1 MTFGT
6 ERRNRFRGSDHAGL
20 PANALSQRILGGVAL
35 AFVTTLCAWTACGFA
50 DTGGDQT
57 DVAATWGHRA
67 DAAAN
72 FADRFARANSPG
84 DVYASPFAAR
94 FSDQMDVAAT
104 RGDKVDAAVT
114 FADRFARANS
124 RGDKLAA
131 LKPSGLRSN
140 VFASLFDARFSLDRP
155 SGFASDAPQRSDDDL
170 VALAPLS
177 PAFSAANRT
186 TPDIPLPPMRDR
198 ATKSASALR
207 LGPTRSAALHDGGQ
221 GNQTASDTPA
231 NKPTIFQS
239 IVEKLFGK
247 PAPVKLAYAAT
258 DDAGL
263 SAGGSIAADRYDRWT
278 AVYDIS
284 AHTVYMPDGTR
295 LEAHS
300 GLGDRL
306 DDPSHPEEKMRGVTP
321 PNIYDL
327 ALRETPFHGVR
338 ALRLIPQAEE
348 KVFGRRGLLAHRYM
362 LGPNGDSN
370 GCVSI
375 KNYDAF
381 LQAYLNHDIKRLAV
395 VTRLD

>member
-6 ERRNRFRGSDHAGL
+6 ERRNRFGGSDHVRL
-20 PANALSQRILGGVAL
+20 PPNALPQRVLGGAAL
-35 AFVTTLCAWTACGFA
+35 AFVATLRAWTVCGFA
-50 DTGGDQT
+50 DTGADQT
-57 DVAATWGHRA
+57 D
-67 DAAAN
+67 
-72 FADRFARANSPG
+72 
-84 DVYASPFAAR
+84 FAAR
-94 FSDQMDVAAT
+94 W
-104 RGDKVDAAVT
+104 GDRFGAAVT
-114 FADRFARANS
+114 FADRFGRADS
-124 RGDKLAA
+124 RGDSLGVAATFGDRFDRADSGGNKLAV
-131 LKPSGLRSN
+131 LKPSAPLSN
-140 VFASLFDARFSLDRP
+140 VYASLFDARFSFDRP
-155 SGFASDAPQRSDDDL
+155 SDLANDTAQRSDGGL
-170 VALAPLS
+170 IAPKPLS
-177 PAFSAANRT
+177 VSAAN
-186 TPDIPLPPMRDR
+186 PGAPGIPLPRDR
-198 ATKSASALR
+198 ATKGATAPRSTS
-207 LGPTRSAALHDGGQ
+207 SAALRDGGQ
-221 GNQTASDTPA
+221 GKQAASDSSA

-263 SAGGSIAADRYDRWT
+263 SAGRSGATGRYDQWT

-284 AHTVYMPDGTR
+284 ARIVYMPDGSR

-306 DDPSHPEEKMRGVTP
+306 DDPNHPDEKTRGVTP

-327 ALRETPFHGVR
+327 RLRESPFHGVR
-338 ALRLIPQAEE
+338 ALRLIPQDEE

-395 VTRLD
+395 VTRLE

>member
-6 ERRNRFRGSDHAGL
+6 ERRNRFGGSDYRSL
-20 PANALSQRILGGVAL
+20 PPNALPQRVLGGVAL
-35 AFVTTLCAWTACGFA
+35 AFVATLSAWTVCSFA
-50 DTGGDQT
+50 DTGTDQT
-57 DVAATWGHRA
+57 D
-67 DAAAN
+67 
-72 FADRFARANSPG
+72 
-84 DVYASPFAAR
+84 FAAR
-94 FSDQMDVAAT
+94 W
-104 RGDKVDAAVT
+104 GDRFGAAVT
-114 FADRFARANS
+114 FADRFGRADSRGDGLGVAATFADRFGRANG

-131 LKPSGLRSN
+131 LKPNAPLSN
-140 VFASLFDARFSLDRP
+140 VYASLFDARFSLDSP
-155 SGFASDAPQRSDDDL
+155 SGFANDAGQRSNDGL
-170 VALAPLS
+170 VEQPSAPALAAPI
-177 PAFSAANRT
+177 RT
-186 TPDIPLPPMRDR
+186 TSDIPGAAARDR
-198 ATKSASALR
+198 AAKSATSAIPRLGLNRTAALR
-207 LGPTRSAALHDGGQ
+207 DGGQ
-221 GNQTASDTPA
+221 GNQAPSDSAA

-239 IVEKLFGK
+239 ILAKLFGR

-263 SAGGSIAADRYDRWT
+263 SAGRSIAAARYDQWT

-284 AHTVYMPDGTR
+284 AHVVYMPDGTR

-300 GLGDRL
+300 GFGDRL
-306 DDPSHPEEKMRGVTP
+306 DDPSHPDERMRGVTP

-327 ALRETPFHGVR
+327 ALRESPFHGVR
-338 ALRLIPQAEE
+338 ALRLIPQDEE

-395 VTRLD
+395 VTRLE